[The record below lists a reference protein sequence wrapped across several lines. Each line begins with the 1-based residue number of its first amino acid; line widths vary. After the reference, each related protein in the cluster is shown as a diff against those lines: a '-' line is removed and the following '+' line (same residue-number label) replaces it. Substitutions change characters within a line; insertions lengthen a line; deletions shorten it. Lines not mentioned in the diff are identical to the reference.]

1 MIDCYANQGFV
12 PPKDQKNENVKHFVR
27 HETKL
32 KSEDDV
38 KNCVVSTRWG
48 HW

>member
-1 MIDCYANQGFV
+1 M
-12 PPKDQKNENVKHFVR
+12 KNVKHFVR

-38 KNCVVSTRWG
+38 KNCVLSPHVG
-48 HW
+48 VIGDG